1 MTSILLG
8 MATML
13 PLTFAIAGYVRV
25 SENHRG
31 KR

>member
-1 MTSILLG
+1 MFVG

-25 SENHRG
+25 SENHHG